1 MLNEKLGKALLAT
14 LAAVTIAGCGKEVG
28 RVPFSAEGSK
38 TSVAQLTTGDV
49 AFWTDLDIKY
59 EGDAALEYR
68 VDLLQ
73 DGSSVASAVCDPLGP
88 LSVKEL
94 WSESRW
100 GASRSESGMGKMA
113 CSAHLPKGGA
123 TTVQASL
130 TFAVRPAALTLAK
143 ADLILKQ

>member
-1 MLNEKLGKALLAT
+1 MLNEKLGKALLAM
-14 LAAVTIAGCGKEVG
+14 LAAFTIAGCGKEVG

-38 TSVAQLTTGDV
+38 TSVAQLAAGDV

-59 EGDAALEYR
+59 DGDAALEYR

-88 LSVKEL
+88 LSIKEL
-94 WSESRW
+94 WSESRS

-113 CSAHLPKGGA
+113 CSAHLAKGGVTA
-123 TTVQASL
+123 VQTSL
-130 TFAVRPAALTLAK
+130 AFGIRPVALALAK
-143 ADLILKQ
+143 ADLVLKQ